1 MISFLL
7 VSSGYP
13 FAVRNGRRK
22 KPPEAFGHLF
32 QRVTQL
38 PPSGIEKIENCAVLP
53 KEFWVHFCPQK
64 NVYANRKP
72 VQWKI

>member
-1 MISFLL
+1 M
-7 VSSGYP
+7 
-13 FAVRNGRRK
+13 

-53 KEFWVHFCPQK
+53 KEFWVHFCQQK
-64 NVYANRKP
+64 KTFTQTENRFSGKSEP
-72 VQWKI
+72 VFLLLNTFQRTITF